1 MLLCLRV
8 VWGSSGG
15 RKELYVLDSREENT
29 AVTSECSSLRKV
41 KTSESERG
49 KRSAKRFG
57 EIRCIPDYWRRQLK
71 GKGWRS
77 CPVFVTQSP
86 GRWVWQPDDLHP
98 VFEDTYPEIPTAV
111 SFLPERTDIGL
122 IGDSL
127 DKAKLTSGSPMRV

>member
-49 KRSAKRFG
+49 KRSAKRFV
-57 EIRCIPDYWRRQLK
+57 EIRCILDYWRRHLK
-71 GKGWRS
+71 GNRWHS
-77 CPVFVTQSP
+77 WSAFVMQSP
-86 GRWVWQPDDLHP
+86 GRRVWQPDDLLLG
-98 VFEDTYPEIPTAV
+98 FEDTYLEIPTVA
-111 SFLPERTDIGL
+111 SFMTER
-122 IGDSL
+122 
-127 DKAKLTSGSPMRV
+127 KRH